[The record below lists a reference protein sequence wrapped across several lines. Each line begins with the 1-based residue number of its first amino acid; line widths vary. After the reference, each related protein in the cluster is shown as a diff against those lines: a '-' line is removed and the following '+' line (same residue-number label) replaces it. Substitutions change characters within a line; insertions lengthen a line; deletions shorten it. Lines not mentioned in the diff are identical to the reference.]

1 MQKRRLVL
9 LLTAVSLLAGC
20 NSAPQNGTS
29 PAANMETSAEE
40 VLNEEDKAAN
50 EEAGI
55 EEGNAESNSIKDNGA
70 ENSDTDNKDAEN
82 SVPGG
87 FTGNLVVL
95 KPTDQELAP
104 RRTVYPETI
113 EYTKEVDGV
122 ERSWEVYVP
131 TSYDGSQEV
140 PLVLAVHGASGHTM
154 PERSSWHFVAE
165 KNNFIVAYPE
175 SLPELWHS
183 WPEEGD
189 EINEINYF
197 DTVIASVCE
206 EYKIDKTRLYIH
218 GQSAGDMMTSYYIY
232 SKGEQFAAAAPV
244 SLATT
249 PSKLM
254 DEGGNVVKTPG
265 ASLPV
270 LRLHGETDYEVPV
283 PGTERAQYNDYLPRQ
298 DQRQMRKMSDQLQ
311 KNNWIAANGAEK
323 TPLLSVQGH
332 RNIEIYPGTD
342 ADFVFFSIQGGAH
355 NTELDMMDFV
365 WDNFFSGYR
374 RVDGKVVREEAIEP
388 LQPDKNAV
396 ALAAG
401 ATKAYVD
408 NELVDVQDAKV
419 LEEEGVIYVPASF
432 LAKAFPGTEVK
443 LQDNGLSAMITAQG
457 KQISIAAGHRM
468 MMVDNQIVNT
478 EKFLVFEDTL
488 MVPIGDIA
496 HSIYGYQYQQLE
508 GAAYMVDHE
517 AFLSE
522 DMADTIKIILGV
534 EKAPEV
540 SLDFQYQIRD
550 QILDLVEKGIT
561 NTQADTQ

>member
-1 MQKRRLVL
+1 MKKRKMIL
-9 LLTAVSLLAGC
+9 LLMAVSLLAGC
-20 NSAPQNGTS
+20 SSSPQNAAPSTSGTEVS
-29 PAANMETSAEE
+29 AAEDSGTKAAEE
-40 VLNEEDKAAN
+40 SDDKVSNTEEKKDDTESADINTAD
-50 EEAGI
+50 AGK
-55 EEGNAESNSIKDNGA
+55 ENTGGNSSGK
-70 ENSDTDNKDAEN
+70 
-82 SVPGG
+82 
-87 FTGNLVVL
+87 FTGNPVVL

-104 RRTVYPETI
+104 RRTIYPETI
-113 EYTKEVDGV
+113 EYTAEVDGV

-131 TSYDGSQEV
+131 TSYDGSVEV

-189 EINEINYF
+189 EVDEINYF
-197 DTVIASVCE
+197 DTVIASVCK

-232 SKGEQFAAAAPV
+232 HKGDQFAAAAPV

-254 DEGGNVVKTPG
+254 DESGNVVKTPQT
-265 ASLPV
+265 ALPV

-283 PGTERAQYNDYLPRQ
+283 PGTERAEYNDYLPREE
-298 DQRQMRKMSDQLQ
+298 QRKMRKMSDQLQ
-311 KNNWIAANGAEK
+311 KNNWIAANGTEK
-323 TPLLSVQGH
+323 TPLLSIQGH

-342 ADFVFFSIQGGAH
+342 ADFAFFSIQGGAH

-365 WDNFFSGYR
+365 WNNFFSGYR
-374 RVDGKVVREEAIEP
+374 RVDGKIVREEAIEP
-388 LQPDKNAV
+388 LQPDKDAI

-401 ATKAYVD
+401 ATKAYVN

-419 LEEEGVIYVPASF
+419 LEEEGVLYVPASF
-432 LAKAFPGTEVK
+432 LAKAFPDTEVK
-443 LQDNGLSAMITAQG
+443 LQDNGLAAMITAQG
-457 KQISIAAGHRM
+457 KEISVAAGHRM

-496 HSIYGYQYQQLE
+496 HSIYGWEFQQKE
-508 GAAYMVDHE
+508 GAAYIVDHE

-540 SLDFQYQIRD
+540 SLEFQYQIRD
-550 QILDLVEKGIT
+550 QILDLVEKGVM
-561 NTQADTQ
+561 NHE